1 VVFLLNAL
9 LGNINEILKSRIFV
23 VRGSDFIIQLSKIL
37 DARADG
43 LGAKTDGLLILFSK
57 QRT

>member
-1 VVFLLNAL
+1 MLNAL